1 MRAALIDLEHHSVTD
16 GQFLRFFTLLFEP
29 AAQRRFVRLT
39 RLSAN
44 VPESSRSL
52 QHDAFLTRQLLPSWR
67 IPSHHGSDSG
77 RLALMSSSSFVF
89 TSLRRSAPTIFRAS
103 SSVAAK
109 ARNSVSKWP
118 LATGSP

>member
-1 MRAALIDLEHHSVTD
+1 MRAALIDLEYHPVTNRQLF
-16 GQFLRFFTLLFEP
+16 GFFTLLLEP
-29 AAQRRFVRLT
+29 AAQRCFVRLSS
-39 RLSAN
+39 LSAN

-67 IPSHHGSDSG
+67 IASHQGSDSA

-103 SSVAAK
+103 SSVAAR
-109 ARNSVSKWP
+109 ARNSVSKCP